1 MHLERTVCSNLLFQR
16 RDLSLEDLFSW
27 SYINRKGYH
36 YDIASLIL
44 IWQGQPHYHSMA
56 LEMTYTTWDSEHHIY
71 VYDTLGRVVCC
82 ESQNF
87 RVLLLLGMTMI
98 WINEQRSQ
106 NGASYLCCPQSVM
119 YQKHSILYVGHV
131 EVQNKLVNLLPSLS
145 GVCC

>member
-1 MHLERTVCSNLLFQR
+1 
-16 RDLSLEDLFSW
+16 
-27 SYINRKGYH
+27 
-36 YDIASLIL
+36 
-44 IWQGQPHYHSMA
+44 MA

-71 VYDTLGRVVCC
+71 VYDTLGRVVCS

-87 RVLLLLGMTMI
+87 RVLLLHCMTMI

-106 NGASYLCCPQSVM
+106 NSTSYLCCPQSVM

-145 GVCC
+145 GIFVVESQCAQQVETSAHDLLDNTKFCPMKGSQSLLYFVSRYPGRSEFG